1 MPHLLKRDRQQ
12 FDDWIQEHHAALY
25 RHALWMTSRS
35 DVAEDCVQEAY
46 FQAWKSRK
54 SLKDEAKVFSWLLT
68 ILRRMVYREYEQRAN
83 NVTCTVDDF
92 SSFPETAVDDDQ
104 SKMLDLA
111 KAMQKISTGHRDII
125 LMHGLH
131 GLSYQEISELLE
143 IPAGTVM
150 SRLSRARTALDT
162 ALNQAE
168 PEKQSSPISQT
179 LSTSSNAQVINL
191 KTGPYN
197 NER

>member
-1 MPHLLKRDRQQ
+1 MPHVLKRDRQQ
-12 FDDWIQEHHAALY
+12 FDDWIREYHSTLY

-46 FQAWKSRK
+46 YQAWKSRK

-92 SSFPETAVDDDQ
+92 SSFPELAVDDDQ
-104 SKMLDLA
+104 GKMLDLI
-111 KAMQKISTGHRDII
+111 KAMHKLSTGHRDI
-125 LMHGLH
+125 LLLHGLH
-131 GLSYQEISELLE
+131 GLSYLEISEVLE
-143 IPAGTVM
+143 IPIGTVM
-150 SRLSRARTALDT
+150 SRLSRARTALDN
-162 ALNQAE
+162 ALNHTVPSAQ
-168 PEKQSSPISQT
+168 PSQP
-179 LSTSSNAQVINL
+179 SQQGQVINL
-191 KTGPYN
+191 KTGLYN